1 MRFVLLFLL
10 AALAA
15 PSFAQNVRPGR
26 LPNERGPR
34 NQTGPRF
41 GVTYLSP
48 GVVDQI
54 NDILRDEDD
63 PDNDVID
70 TPLVTQF
77 GWQFETQTFQAESG
91 LTGVVE
97 FVPLIGGLE
106 RGRIFPTFTLIAGA
120 RTPTGFEVG
129 VGPNISLTGLGG
141 FDESSND
148 TGIAAA
154 LAIAGGK
161 SFDVGGANVPI
172 NAALVLG
179 QSGTRLS
186 LLIGLTTASGRY

>member
-1 MRFVLLFLL
+1 MRVF
-10 AALAA
+10 AALLVLIAA
-15 PSFAQNVRPGR
+15 PALAQDVRPGR
-26 LPNERGPR
+26 LPSENGPR

-54 NDILRDEDD
+54 NDVLRDDDD
-63 PDNDVID
+63 PDDVIS

-91 LTGVVE
+91 LTGVIE

-106 RGRIFPTFTLIAGA
+106 RGRLFPTFTLIAGA
-120 RTPTGFEVG
+120 RTPDGFELG
-129 VGPNISLTGLGG
+129 VGPNLSLTGLGG
-141 FDESSND
+141 IEQGSDD

-154 LAIAGGK
+154 LALAGGK
-161 SFDVGGANVPI
+161 SFDVGGANVPL
-172 NAALVLG
+172 NAAIVLG
-179 QSGTRLS
+179 QSGARIS